1 MVCQGWASA
10 ETCAVQ
16 KLTRREVPLTMT
28 PKSSGL
34 LAGRPDAAERSFAM
48 FCGRGMHSQ

>member
-1 MVCQGWASA
+1 
-10 ETCAVQ
+10 
-16 KLTRREVPLTMT
+16 MT

-48 FCGRGMHSQ
+48 FCGEKGATAGQASTISGRSQQLDSPSHGVNES